1 MLVLYRFLLRIVT
14 SQHVEILGEAKVE
27 ALEVVLSI
35 VDDIVS
41 SDVNGITINYII
53 IFFFMKTLL
62 NLNNLFRS
70 DCRKG
75 SWRWHGKWGR
85 PILER
90 QHLHSF
96 KCFRLFVIE
105 DSSILARLCGK
116 SSSGGDVNGTMTT
129 PRQFEAIKQQK
140 EILEQGIVM

>member
-41 SDVNGITINYII
+41 SAVNGITINYII
-53 IFFFMKTLL
+53 IIFFMKTLL

-75 SWRWHGKWGR
+75 S
-85 PILER
+85 
-90 QHLHSF
+90 
-96 KCFRLFVIE
+96 
-105 DSSILARLCGK
+105 
-116 SSSGGDVNGTMTT
+116 
-129 PRQFEAIKQQK
+129 
-140 EILEQGIVM
+140 